1 MKRYLLQEVNS
12 MGNRSVVFGKDSKML
27 DYIVQTETKEKLRV
41 NEKIVIVTQM
51 DTYQEMNNTHNGTLH
66 KVDTPLLSDI
76 FTFCKKKYEN
86 DTDID
91 KAIFTDRLLA
101 LRNHIEFLYKRDL
114 SKSERQTVWGVLE
127 KLYQGPNGR
136 EENTQYSTPT
146 MQEFLN
152 TLSTEDKTLA
162 KELQSLISNYDLINK
177 TSVLDLKDDLT
188 IIHFSMKS
196 VDPRI
201 DHIIISAYFSFL
213 ANHFLY
219 AKDKTTIVLDR
230 MQDYYKE
237 TQIYVAVWYLNL
249 FATDK
254 GYDCLMVEDSF
265 NRFSSRKSNL
275 TLLQKVDHIMLLQQ
289 IKEDDIAQ
297 YFASSP
303 EIIAIS
309 DYFGE
314 EIAQSVSSIN
324 SKSKCNAFF
333 ISGCI
338 SGFLEIT

>member
-12 MGNRSVVFGKDSKML
+12 MGNRSAVFGKDRKML

-51 DTYQEMNNTHNGTLH
+51 DTYQEMNNAHNGTLH

-76 FTFCKKKYEN
+76 FTFCKKKNEN

-91 KAIFTDRLLA
+91 KAIFTDRLVA

-114 SKSERQTVWGVLE
+114 SKSERQTVWNVLE
-127 KLYQGPNGR
+127 KLYRDPNDCA
-136 EENTQYSTPT
+136 ETTQHSPT

-201 DHIIISAYFSFL
+201 DDIIISAYFSFL

-219 AKDKTTIVLDR
+219 AKEKTTIVLDR

-275 TLLQKVDHIMLLQQ
+275 TLLQKIDHIMLLQQ

-303 EIIAIS
+303 EITAIS
-309 DYFGE
+309 DHFGE
-314 EIAQSVSSIN
+314 EIAQSVTSIN
-324 SKSKCNAFF
+324 NKNKCNAFF